1 MLLTR
6 WSGDRDPPQEPIT
19 RVRMFEIED
28 FNYFG
33 STVGNAYFSGLTLE
47 QLWSCVSLSETR
59 EQLDE
64 AVSATIRLNKI
75 TRGCSVK

>member
-1 MLLTR
+1 MY
-6 WSGDRDPPQEPIT
+6 Q
-19 RVRMFEIED
+19 IED
-28 FNYFG
+28 YNYFG

-64 AVSATIRLNKI
+64 AVTATIRLNKLI
-75 TRGCSVK
+75 RRCSVK